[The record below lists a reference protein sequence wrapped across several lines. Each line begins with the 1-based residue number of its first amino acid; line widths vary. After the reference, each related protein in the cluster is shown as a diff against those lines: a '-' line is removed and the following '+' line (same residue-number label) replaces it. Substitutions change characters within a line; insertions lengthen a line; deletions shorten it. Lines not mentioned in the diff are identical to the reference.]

1 MVNILIEI
9 IALTNMH
16 LIFLFLVPMVLIQ
29 LMQLKKAQV
38 IFMKYHLLECQMKKL
53 SLKIK
58 PFQNLLRGLP
68 NV

>member
-1 MVNILIEI
+1 
-9 IALTNMH
+9 MH